1 MPFPQKFPR
10 LDKFLIASERMDEK
24 ELSKNFSELGK
35 KGARKRSERLSAER
49 RREIAKK
56 AGEASGRARKM
67 KANRKR
73 KK

>member
-1 MPFPQKFPR
+1 
-10 LDKFLIASERMDEK
+10 MDEK

>member
-1 MPFPQKFPR
+1 LPFPQKFPR